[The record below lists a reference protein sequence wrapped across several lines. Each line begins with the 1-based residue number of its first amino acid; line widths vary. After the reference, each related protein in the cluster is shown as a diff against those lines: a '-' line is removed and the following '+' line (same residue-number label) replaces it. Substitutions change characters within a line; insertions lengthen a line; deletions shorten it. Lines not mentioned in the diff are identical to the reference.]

1 MNFVLEPGLH
11 YAEPPPYTHLKRA
24 RSRDGDG
31 FTFNPARA
39 PALPPIT
46 NIDTLL
52 QVFTHPSIR
61 RQSSQGMGVD
71 DYADNERLSF
81 YGEFV
86 LDAAVSNALNNHR
99 PMLKAHQ
106 LTEKK
111 LELLS
116 DEAFDAWVSHYK
128 LLTKLR
134 CALDL
139 RSSYSIN
146 KPKETRAIFHAYVGG
161 LYADSGES
169 VAYQWIAQLLEQY
182 LTNSA
187 STEESEGRAC
197 VSRIT
202 HVSASAAASTYLLW
216 FATFALTCEAS
227 PTSYAATN
235 ACAHAAT
242 NACAHAATVDH
253 VTD

>member
-1 MNFVLEPGLH
+1 MNFVFQPGLP

-39 PALPPIT
+39 PPLPPIT
-46 NIDTLL
+46 NIDILL

-61 RQSSQGMGVD
+61 RQSSHMPMDVD
-71 DYADNERLSF
+71 DYADNERLTF
-81 YGEFV
+81 IGKFT
-86 LDAAVSNALNNHR
+86 LDAAVDTALFNHR
-99 PMLKAHQ
+99 PMLKGHQ
-106 LTEKK
+106 MTEKR

-116 DEAFDAWVSHYK
+116 DEAFDTWVSHYK

-134 CALDL
+134 CDLDL

-161 LYADSGES
+161 LYQDSGAG

-182 LTNSA
+182 LTSFDSA

-197 VSRIT
+197 VSSRT
-202 HVSASAAASTYLLW
+202 HVSSASASASTYLLW
-216 FATFALTCEAS
+216 FATFAFTCEAS
-227 PTSYAATN
+227 PTS
-235 ACAHAAT
+235 HAAA
-242 NACAHAATVDH
+242 NANVCAHAATVEH
-253 VTD
+253 ATD